1 MEMLTLIISLS
12 FIMWYLIDK
21 AKGLW
26 SEVSWGK
33 YLTIAISAIAAFAL
47 TFSFNLDLICALG
60 LTKSMTMA
68 GQILTGFTLMSGSSA
83 VAEVI
88 EKIKGGKAA

>member
-21 AKGLW
+21 AKNLW
-26 SEVSWGK
+26 ANVSWGK
-33 YLTIAISAIAAFAL
+33 YVTIAISAIAAFAL

-60 LTKSMTMA
+60 LTESMTMA

>member
-47 TFSFNLDLICALG
+47 TFSFNLDLICALD
-60 LTKSMTMA
+60 LTESITMA